1 MSLILQL
8 PRNDKSEA
16 GTLFWVLMTSSLEE
30 LPQHIRYYIVEFKEC
45 VVESEKSQLWM

>member
-30 LPQHIRYYIVEFKEC
+30 LPRHIRYFIVGFKKI
-45 VVESEKSQLWM
+45 VVQSEKSQLWM